1 MDTRSNGAGGA
12 PLGTINR
19 SVLMYSAPEVD
30 ELFAQLQPT
39 LTFDDVPTDGS
50 QNPVRSNGIYQEIY
64 GLVQAIGQAMDD
76 IVADIGGDTPFTPGL
91 FAQDESTGLW
101 HKVVI
106 EDDGEGRKVLAAE
119 QTGIER

>member
-1 MDTRSNGAGGA
+1 MATTTLKLGNI
-12 PLGTINR
+12 PLVDDVYTKQ
-19 SVLMYSAPEVD
+19 EVD
-30 ELFAQLQPT
+30 QLLAQLQPT
-39 LTFDDVPTDGS
+39 LTFDDVPTEGS